1 MTGHRIIKNL
11 TKRGNSVLGVGVYSA
26 ALAASNGVDAIKIG
40 TNMDDPWLDFKG
52 IVVEALPL
60 NPHLPK
66 IKTFYHDTNSEFY
79 VCVMEKLD
87 SVSVCSKAEK
97 LVEACKE
104 FVEGHHSDIE
114 FEDICKQYH
123 SHAPEPQVLL
133 QALKSIKQHTTH
145 FKYGK
150 PANISSSEYGSDD
163 YEPEYEG
170 RRLDMHRGNFMM
182 RGEVLVITDPWCNV
196 DMDEIADLSIWA
208 DEQISDNIRWD
219 L

>member
-26 ALAASNGVDAIKIG
+26 ALAASNGLDAIKIG

-52 IVVEALPL
+52 IVVQALPS

-66 IKTFYHDTNSEFY
+66 IKSFYQDTNSEFF

-87 SVSVCSKAEK
+87 SVSVCSNAEK

-104 FVEGHHSDIE
+104 FVEGHHSDTD
-114 FEDICKQYH
+114 FEVICNQYPT
-123 SHAPEPQVLL
+123 HAPEPQALL
-133 QALKSIKQHTTH
+133 QVLRSIKQHTTH

-150 PANISSSEYGSDD
+150 PADISSSWYASDD
-163 YEPEYEG
+163 YEQEYEG
-170 RRLDMHRGNFMM
+170 RMLDMHRGNFML
-182 RGEVLVITDPWCNV
+182 RGEVLVVTDPWCNV
-196 DMDEIADLSIWA
+196 VMDEIPDLSIWA
-208 DEQISDNIRWD
+208 DEQISDSIRCD